1 MRILFLGS
9 SAEHL
14 FPFVLGHEITH
25 IEDQISL
32 EEVVRLAPDLVVS
45 FGYRHIVRKPIL
57 DAFHNKIINLHISML
72 PWNKGA
78 DPNFWSWFDQTPK
91 GVTIHLMDEGLD
103 TGDILFQ
110 KKVNFD
116 GSETLA
122 SSYELLQ
129 QQIVHLFEANLQKIL
144 NLDFSPIP
152 QVSGE
157 GSVHKTEDKEKIF
170 AFLPHGW
177 NTKCSVIQELGTKQI
192 S

>member
-1 MRILFLGS
+1 M
-9 SAEHL
+9 
-14 FPFVLGHEITH
+14 
-25 IEDQISL
+25 
-32 EEVVRLAPDLVVS
+32 
-45 FGYRHIVRKPIL
+45 
-57 DAFHNKIINLHISML
+57 HISML

-110 KKVNFD
+110 KQVNID

-129 QQIVHLFEANLQKIL
+129 QEIIHLFEANTHKIL
-144 NLDFSPIP
+144 QFDLSPIP
-152 QVSGE
+152 QIPGE
-157 GSVHKTEDKEKIF
+157 GSVHKSIDKEKIF
-170 AFLPHGW
+170 AGLSLGW
-177 NTKCSVIQELGTKQI
+177 KTKCSDIQELGRQHI